1 MKIKMWYS
9 IGKYKE
15 HPSEMGQKC
24 GRKAQER
31 GQKEHSKWR
40 DKCER
45 KAWGR
50 VFIQWPSAHLHL
62 LLSYFPGK
70 GTLDTALTDEM
81 WAKDCWAG
89 FLFYWNQT
97 KQKNRSWHS
106 SLILLLSTTIFIAW
120 NMEEKL
126 EIRQPHCEYKV
137 QSQHTKFGVAE
148 RQKGPGS
155 LDSVLRSYNSP

>member
-1 MKIKMWYS
+1 
-9 IGKYKE
+9 
-15 HPSEMGQKC
+15 MGQKC

-40 DKCER
+40 DKCEW

-62 LLSYFPGK
+62 FLSYFPGK
-70 GTLDTALTDEM
+70 GTLDTVLADEM

-97 KQKNRSWHS
+97 KQKKQKLTQFFNVAPFH
-106 SLILLLSTTIFIAW
+106 LTIFIAW

-126 EIRQPHCEYKV
+126 EIWQPHCEYKV
-137 QSQHTKFGVAE
+137 QSQHTKVGAAD
-148 RQKGPGS
+148 RQKGSGS